1 MNASILGPLTLC
13 LNHGHKPI
21 RHGIE
26 HFFPVIRPLAQDVPT
41 GIVKTVSF
49 DAALLKFDDISPYVF
64 DRIHING
71 HPSISPHTFS
81 IGFIYMDTLR
91 RPRQNFDFVPM
102 LNESFFFTMRDVWMG
117 DWSWT
122 SFTFWSGNI
131 ALMEGRKTFC
141 KISRFFSFTNFPSN
155 LTKSCLGHH
164 SRNIPTPELMSARSV
179 EHIEYVRNRTAF
191 HFFGTRKGWML
202 IEVRCDWLLRIP
214 SLSVNGIPSFT
225 YLKRILYNII
235 TYIRAN
241 FDA

>member
-1 MNASILGPLTLC
+1 MFQPALL
-13 LNHGHKPI
+13 
-21 RHGIE
+21 
-26 HFFPVIRPLAQDVPT
+26 
-41 GIVKTVSF
+41 KTVSF

-64 DRIHING
+64 DRIHI
-71 HPSISPHTFS
+71 
-81 IGFIYMDTLR
+81 DTLR

-191 HFFGTRKGWML
+191 HFFGTRRRDNTHRSCRWTRRIINWAWARYKF
-202 IEVRCDWLLRIP
+202 IHIRTFSRRC
-214 SLSVNGIPSFT
+214 
-225 YLKRILYNII
+225 K
-235 TYIRAN
+235 
-241 FDA
+241 

>member
-164 SRNIPTPELMSARSV
+164 SRNICWTYWICSQSNRVPFFRYAKRVNVNRGEMWLAFKNSFF
-179 EHIEYVRNRTAF
+179 VRKRNSIF
-191 HFFGTRKGWML
+191 Y
-202 IEVRCDWLLRIP
+202 
-214 SLSVNGIPSFT
+214 LS
-225 YLKRILYNII
+225 
-235 TYIRAN
+235 
-241 FDA
+241 